1 MAPNSPYFKGLV
13 AGVGFE
19 PTTFRVDEC
28 YIYQT
33 LTAGLF
39 CGQLTTHFVK
49 VLVQVGG
56 LHVFLQRP
64 NRDVRQYHS

>member
-19 PTTFRVDEC
+19 PTTFRVDEY
-28 YIYQT
+28 YIYQI

-39 CGQLTTHFVK
+39 CGQLTPHFVK

-56 LHVFLQRP
+56 LHVFLQR
-64 NRDVRQYHS
+64 S